1 MPVECCK
8 ILILFHFEQHGSDSG
23 GSTTKEDDEED
34 LNMDEMMGVQPKQ
47 EKTTP
52 TSVSPQT
59 RNNMEHNTHDYSC
72 SQDTLPEE
80 ETEMDESM
88 EDSPPTLSSSMTSS
102 EPIPIRY
109 LLRIYILSAS

>member
-1 MPVECCK
+1 M
-8 ILILFHFEQHGSDSG
+8 QHGSDSG
-23 GSTTKEDDEED
+23 GSTTKEDEEED

-52 TSVSPQT
+52 TSVSS
-59 RNNMEHNTHDYSC
+59 RSGNKIDHHTHDYLC
-72 SQDTLPEE
+72 SQDTVPEE
-80 ETEMDESM
+80 ETDMDESM

-109 LLRIYILSAS
+109 LLRIHTLHSRRSS